1 MAAPG
6 RQKIGHDKGRAADI
20 DDIPG
25 AGFGAGGSDF
35 SAKNQSSGAPL
46 CFGGGGGAGVT
57 VSPVCFLVISPTD
70 GAHILGINAQA
81 STTADRLVEMLPGAV
96 SKVSGFFAGRKE
108 SAPAGAPAADAP
120 ASDED
125 TKPAE

>member
-1 MAAPG
+1 MIAEPCLCYTGDILDSSKTKYTLSYYVKMAKELEK
-6 RQKIGHDKGRAADI
+6 R
-20 DDIPG
+20 
-25 AGFGAGGSDF
+25 
-35 SAKNQSSGAPL
+35 
-46 CFGGGGGAGVT
+46 
-57 VSPVCFLVISPTD
+57 

-108 SAPAGAPAADAP
+108 SAPAEAPAADAP

-125 TKPAE
+125 PKPAE

>member
-1 MAAPG
+1 M
-6 RQKIGHDKGRAADI
+6 
-20 DDIPG
+20 
-25 AGFGAGGSDF
+25 
-35 SAKNQSSGAPL
+35 
-46 CFGGGGGAGVT
+46 T

-108 SAPAGAPAADAP
+108 SAPAEAPAADAP

-125 TKPAE
+125 PKPAE